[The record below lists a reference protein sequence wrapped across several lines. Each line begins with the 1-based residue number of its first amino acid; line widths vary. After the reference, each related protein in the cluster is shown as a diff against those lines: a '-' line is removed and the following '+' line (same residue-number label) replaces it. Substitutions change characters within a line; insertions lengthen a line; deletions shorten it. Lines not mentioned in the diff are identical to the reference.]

1 VGFCGDF
8 TFKIINTMLN
18 SILLFLGGMGVP
30 ELLVIFGIIILL
42 FGAKKIPDLARGLG
56 KGIREFKDASR
67 EIKSE
72 IEKGSSKEDKV

>member
-1 VGFCGDF
+1 
-8 TFKIINTMLN
+8 MLY

>member
-1 VGFCGDF
+1 M
-8 TFKIINTMLN
+8 ISHLN
-18 SILLFLGGMGVP
+18 HKNMSNSVLLFFGGMGVP

-42 FGAKKIPDLARGLG
+42 FGAKKIPDLARGIG

>member
-1 VGFCGDF
+1 VGFCDDF
-8 TFKIINTMLN
+8 KHLNHKIMSN
-18 SILLFLGGMGVP
+18 SVFLIFGGMGVP

-42 FGAKKIPDLARGLG
+42 FGAKKIPDLARGIG

-72 IEKGSSKEDKV
+72 IEKGSKEDKV